1 VPTLERKHAAILLR
15 RGADDFLWDCG
26 EGAQLGLLAAKV
38 SPIKISRVFI
48 SHWHADHFAGLLP
61 LIETMH
67 MEQRKEPLHIYGP
80 EAARFVDAL
89 LELSYWGVGFQL
101 RTTEVPLDSTEV
113 IFTAPDY
120 SISSIPVKHN
130 IPAVGYMLQEKSHWK
145 IDVRKAAKLG
155 LQPGPLMSKLHANG
169 EVRANGRTI
178 RLSDIAAETAGR
190 KIAYSGDT
198 LAYEP
203 FFRAIAGADLLIHDG
218 TFVEPLPERSHA
230 DVEEAARLAVKYGI
244 KRLVFTHVSRRYGDT
259 LAMLKSAKK
268 AFRGAVVA
276 NDGLHLQL

>member
-1 VPTLERKHAAILLR
+1 MPTLERKHAAILLR
-15 RGADDFLWDCG
+15 RSADDFLWDCG

-38 SPIKISRVFI
+38 SPIKIGKVFI
-48 SHWHADHFAGLLP
+48 THWHADHFAGLLP

-67 MEQRKEPLHIYGP
+67 MEQRTEPLHVYGP

-101 RTTEVPLDSTEV
+101 RTTEVPLDSKEV
-113 IFTAPDY
+113 IFNAPGY

-145 IDVRKAAKLG
+145 IDVRKAKKAG
-155 LQPGPLMSKLHANG
+155 LQPGPLMSKLHDSG
-169 EVRANGRTI
+169 EVKVGGRTI
-178 RLSDIAAETAGR
+178 KLQDVATETAGR

-203 FFRAIAGADLLIHDG
+203 FFRAVAGADLLIHDG
-218 TFVEPLPERSHA
+218 TFVEPLPQRAHA
-230 DVEEAARLAVKYGI
+230 DVDEAARLAMKYDI

-259 LAMLKSAKK
+259 LDMLKAARKV
-268 AFRGAVVA
+268 FRGAVVA
-276 NDGLHLQL
+276 KDGLHLSL